1 MITARLML
9 FSTEINTECAQP
21 GPVGEQPDSAIE
33 FVPES
38 LMVHEIEQVK
48 VKTKDTRVIKGQLE
62 SDIDDY
68 YERGY
73 WD

>member
-1 MITARLML
+1 
-9 FSTEINTECAQP
+9 
-21 GPVGEQPDSAIE
+21 
-33 FVPES
+33 
-38 LMVHEIEQVK
+38 VK